1 MWNGSIALPKR
12 ITEGQDK
19 EGFSEG
25 ESWEWE
31 GGIPASYIDVTR
43 SDETLAAQMGYSAD
57 RNIEIMACNYQG
69 ERYLL
74 DEGEGQMYDIK
85 RTFQKERSMT
95 IILTCERRE
104 HGI

>member
-25 ESWEWE
+25 KFWGWE
-31 GGIPASYIDVTR
+31 GGIPASYTDVTR

-69 ERYLL
+69 EHYLL
-74 DEGEGQMYDIK
+74 DEAEGQMYDIK

>member
-25 ESWEWE
+25 EFWGWE
-31 GGIPASYIDVTR
+31 GGIPASYTDVTR

-69 ERYLL
+69 EHYLWTKQK
-74 DEGEGQMYDIK
+74 GRCM
-85 RTFQKERSMT
+85 TSKERSKKNVP
-95 IILTCERRE
+95 
-104 HGI
+104 